1 MEIKAKEG
9 GVAEGE
15 AAAAG
20 ALTRSEAVSGQTG
33 VLVASG
39 KQATALMYSFKSRG
53 SNWFTSP

>member
-1 MEIKAKEG
+1 MGIKPRG
-9 GVAEGE
+9 GGKGE
-15 AAAAG
+15 AATAS

-53 SNWFTSP
+53 SSWFTSP